1 VWSRGGAPGTL
12 GPVRPPLLLVRH
24 GATPWTDP
32 VRLYQGHVDVP
43 LSELGRAQAE
53 GLAAALREDGL
64 AEVWHSPLSRTR
76 ATAEAIAAVTG
87 APCRPDPRLTELC
100 FGSWEGRSHEDVR
113 RSDPEAHARH
123 YADVLG
129 GTPPG
134 GEPVAS
140 LFERLSDFLRERWVE
155 GPGRIAVVTHEGV
168 IRAAAVLLGLLPQE
182 GFYAFLPPPG
192 SALEIVPGGN
202 GRGLRIHGAP
212 AAVLEVLARPRGG
225 GGSSPASPTGDGRG
239 L

>member
-1 VWSRGGAPGTL
+1 VRTRAGGRDTL
-12 GPVRPPLLLVRH
+12 VQVRPPILLVRH

-43 LSELGRAQAE
+43 LSDLGRSQAAC
-53 GLAAALREDGL
+53 LAAALREDGL
-64 AEVWHSPLSRTR
+64 AEVWHSPLSRAR
-76 ATAEAIAAVTG
+76 ATAEAIAGATG
-87 APCRPDPRLTELC
+87 TPCRPDPRLMELS

-113 RSDPEAHARH
+113 RSDPEAYARH
-123 YADVLG
+123 YTDVLG

-140 LFERLSDFLRERWVE
+140 LFERLSDFLCERWVE
-155 GPGRIAVVTHEGV
+155 GRGRIGVVTHEGV
-168 IRAAAVLLGLLPQE
+168 IRAAAVLLGLLPQD

-192 SALEIVPGGN
+192 SAVEIVPGGN

-212 AAVLEVLARPRGG
+212 DAVLEVLTPPDRDPGG
-225 GGSSPASPTGDGRG
+225 RRFLPTLPHG
-239 L
+239 